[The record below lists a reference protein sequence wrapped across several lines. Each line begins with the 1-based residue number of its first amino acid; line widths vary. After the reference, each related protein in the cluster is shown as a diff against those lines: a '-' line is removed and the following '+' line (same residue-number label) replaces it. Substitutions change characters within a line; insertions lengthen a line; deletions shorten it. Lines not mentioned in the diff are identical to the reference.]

1 MSEILQSLKSDL
13 LDRRMLPIL
22 LLLGLALAGGIAYAV
37 LGGGSSASPVA
48 AVAPTPPPNLAKGP
62 ALAVTQAPLNPNAAV
77 SETTEGV
84 RYQHHGGSHNPFTP
98 LASAKTASTSTG
110 ATKSAASSS
119 SPSTP
124 SSTTTESKS
133 GSSGS
138 TGGSTTTPTETSTP
152 IAPKQKPK
160 PKPVYLVSIQFG
172 LVPAT
177 PGELSQLTP
186 YSDLKRLQPLP
197 FEDNPLIVFAGA
209 RSNGKGA
216 IFTLSREAI
225 VKGQGTCLPSA
236 TQCEAV
242 VLAVGQSEEL
252 DYLEPDGQ
260 SMPYELKVTSITKK
274 EATAATAARL
284 DHASKRDRKLVE
296 GLDLQVLS
304 HLRFSSAKGT
314 LVYLTHHG
322 A

>member
-1 MSEILQSLKSDL
+1 MSNVLQSLKADL

-22 LLLGLALAGGIAYAV
+22 VLLAIALAGAVAYTV
-37 LGGGSSASPVA
+37 LDGGSSASSVA
-48 AVAPTPPPNLAKGP
+48 AVAPTPPPTLSKGAK
-62 ALAVTQAPLNPNAAV
+62 LAVTQAPLNPEAAV
-77 SETTEGV
+77 AETTDGA
-84 RYQHHGGSHNPFTP
+84 RYQHKSGSHNPFTP
-98 LASAKTASTSTG
+98 LPSAQAASASAG
-110 ATKSAASSS
+110 AKSASSS
-119 SPSTP
+119 SPASTP
-124 SSTTTESKS
+124 SSATPESKS
-133 GSSGS
+133 SPTGS
-138 TGGSTTTPTETSTP
+138 TGGSTTTPAETSTP

-172 LVPAT
+172 LIPAT

-197 FEDNPLIVFAGA
+197 YEDNPLIVFAGA
-209 RSNGKGA
+209 RGNGKGA

-242 VLAVGQSEEL
+242 ELAVGQVEEL

-284 DHASKRDRKLVE
+284 NHASKRDQKLVD

-304 HLRFSSAKGT
+304 HLHFSSTKGT

>member
-1 MSEILQSLKSDL
+1 MNNMLQSLKSDL

-22 LLLGLALAGGIAYAV
+22 LLLGVAFAGAIAYTV
-37 LGGGSSASPVA
+37 LDGGGSSASPVA
-48 AVAPTPPPNLAKGP
+48 AVSPTPPPNLAKGP
-62 ALAVTQAPLNPNAAV
+62 ALSVTQAPLNPNAAV
-77 SETTEGV
+77 AETTEGG

-98 LASAKTASTSTG
+98 LASPKAASTSAG

-124 SSTTTESKS
+124 SSSPESKTGPS
-133 GSSGS
+133 GT
-138 TGGSTTTPTETSTP
+138 TGPSATTPTETSTP

-197 FEDNPLIVFAGA
+197 YLDNPLIVFAGA

-242 VLAVGQSEEL
+242 ELAVGQVEEL

-284 DHASKRDRKLVE
+284 DHTSKRDRKLVE